1 MFCASAGAATSFGGG
16 GEKCHQPLPH
26 LLRRR
31 EGTHFR
37 EARKGYCHMHWKG
50 LSKSPHRAGWTTCL
64 DGLDVHPCWHTDKRC
79 SHPTKSGPWTIQRS
93 TSIWHIDHVILD
105 RGKDEKSNIYENFR
119 QSPFGSDSLI
129 LQLPG
134 HWFEVSP
141 HESGYTELDLFVDT
155 SHLGSKFS
163 AGDLVERKPEMDMV
177 KLQGDCLH
185 AVDVKKGII
194 ITFRQK

>member
-1 MFCASAGAATSFGGG
+1 M
-16 GEKCHQPLPH
+16 
-26 LLRRR
+26 
-31 EGTHFR
+31 
-37 EARKGYCHMHWKG
+37 
-50 LSKSPHRAGWTTCL
+50 
-64 DGLDVHPCWHTDKRC
+64 
-79 SHPTKSGPWTIQRS
+79 
-93 TSIWHIDHVILD
+93 ILD
-105 RGKDEKSNIYENFR
+105 RGNDEKSNIYEIFR

-155 SHLGSKFS
+155 SRLGSKFS

-177 KLQGDCLH
+177 KLQGDCSYT
-185 AVDVKKGII
+185 VDVKEEII